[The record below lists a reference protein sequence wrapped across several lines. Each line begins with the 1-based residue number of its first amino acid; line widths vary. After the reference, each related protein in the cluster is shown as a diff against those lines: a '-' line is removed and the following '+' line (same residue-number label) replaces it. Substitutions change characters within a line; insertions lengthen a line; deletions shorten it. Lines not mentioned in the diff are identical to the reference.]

1 MSENN
6 NIIMVSKSR
15 DNILDILE
23 ARKFNTENYKGF
35 SVNEI
40 HSLLTN
46 DQLDMMVNSDTKKI
60 YIKYFNLEKSLRPNN
75 VHEIVDS
82 LFHIEQVLTPNDE
95 LIIIT
100 KDEPNETLQKLQ
112 RSLFEHD
119 KVYVN
124 IICIQRLQFNIL
136 KHALVPPHRVI
147 SEEEK
152 QQVKTKY
159 NIEKDREFP
168 SISRFDPVS
177 QVLGIRPG
185 EVFEI
190 ERSSKTAIKRNF
202 YRICST

>member
-159 NIEKDREFP
+159 NIEKDSEFP